1 MAYSPPGSQEESDA
15 GLIAEIKLGSL
26 TDVNLYLND
35 GTYPADPDA
44 RDTDNKTALMVSAS
58 NVHSSQPDITQAL
71 ITKGANV
78 ELTESMYGRRALH
91 WAATTPNAAVTQ
103 KLIDNS
109 ATLDPKDDSDLTPLM
124 YCAILES
131 TSTGQVLVNEGA
143 NVDLY
148 DNATNNKTAFMHAA
162 ENDSDG
168 MATILIDGNANIE
181 ALGNYNFTAF
191 LWASYHN
198 SQNFI
203 EAVGAYVNTLA
214 VGETRWLDTDNIV
227 DGTEWNALWIAIY
240 EETTDAIAGLGNI
253 DFNLNMRDE
262 DHPLYETALMFACR
276 NMKSDSVTA
285 LLTAGANLTNK
296 DDVGRTAVHVAF
308 ETEDTDTINAIIYH
322 PDLDPDTKDLNNV
335 TILMVAADYG
345 LNSVI
350 SYLISQGASVLSKD
364 ASGQTA
370 LMYAAKKGYTTVLGT
385 LLTGGASLEARDYSD
400 NTALNHAGDLNSG
413 GSKDA
418 VLYLIGQGAN
428 VNASNNQ
435 YQTALMWAAK
445 RDYTDVITSIMNN
458 GGDATLQDTKGWT
471 ALKWAVEW
479 GNAAAEA
486 LLETYANPDPEIV
499 VKQGI
504 SEYISGQSGYNF
516 DEIEIGQESETIEFT
531 IENVG
536 TANLDIDDITIES
549 NLFILNT
556 TSTATII
563 APNESTSFTV
573 KFVPEE
579 VGTVVSP
586 CVIESNDADEDEFS
600 FNVIGIGVGA

>member
-1 MAYSPPGSQEESDA
+1 MAYTPPASQEESDA

-35 GTYPADPDA
+35 GTWPANPDA

-58 NVHSSQPDITQAL
+58 NTHSSQPDITQAL
-71 ITKGANV
+71 ITKGADT
-78 ELTESMYGRRALH
+78 ELTESTYGRYALH
-91 WAATTPNAAVTQ
+91 WTAITPNAAVAQ

-109 ATLDPKDDSDLTPLM
+109 ATLNPKDDSDLTPLM
-124 YCAILES
+124 QCAILDS
-131 TSTGQVLVNEGA
+131 TSTGQILVDEGA

-168 MATILIDGNANIE
+168 MATILIGGSVSTE
-181 ALGNYNFTAF
+181 ALGNYDFTAF
-191 LWASYHN
+191 LWAAYHD

-203 EAVGAYVNTLA
+203 ETVGSYVNTLA
-214 VGETRWLDTDNIV
+214 VGEAMWIDTDNIV

-240 EETTDAIAGLGNI
+240 QESTNAIAGLSNI
-253 DFNLNMRDE
+253 NFNLDMRDE
-262 DHPLYETALMFACR
+262 DHLLYETALMFACR
-276 NMKSDSVTA
+276 NLKSNSVSE
-285 LLTAGANLTNK
+285 LLTAGANLKNK
-296 DDVGRTAVHVAF
+296 DEVGRTAVHIAF
-308 ETEDTDTINAIIYH
+308 ETEDTDTINAVIYH

-345 LNSVI
+345 LNSVV
-350 SYLISQGASVLSKD
+350 SYLISQGASVLAKD

-370 LMYAAKKGYTTVLGT
+370 LMYAAKKGHTDVLGT
-385 LLTGGASLEARDYSD
+385 LLTGGAAIEARDYSD
-400 NTALNHAGDLNSG
+400 NTALNHAANLNSG
-413 GSKDA
+413 GSKTA
-418 VLYLIGQGAN
+418 TEYLINQGAN

-445 RDYTDVITSIMNN
+445 RDYTDTITLIMNN
-458 GGDATLQDTKGWT
+458 SGDATLQDIKGWT
-471 ALKWAVEW
+471 ALKWAIEW
-479 GNAAAEA
+479 GNSAAET
-486 LLETYANPDPEIV
+486 LLKTYINPDPEISI
-499 VKQGI
+499 KQGTL
-504 SEYISGQSGYNF
+504 EYISGESGYNF
-516 DEIEIGQESETIEFT
+516 DEIVIGQQSEVIEFT

-549 NLFILNT
+549 NLFVLNT
-556 TSTATII
+556 TGTATIV

-600 FNVIGIGVGA
+600 FNVIGIGVDS